1 MFLTPSLLGWRLM
14 DFMEFVAT
22 LARTG
27 SVSVLHSLVI
37 LLDHESVGVTS
48 CPPMFRTY
56 PFALAMSCKYLR
68 QLHLWKQIPWLS
80 YS

>member
-22 LARTG
+22 LAGTG

-37 LLDHESVGVTS
+37 ILDHKSVGLTIS
-48 CPPMFRTY
+48 HRCLGRMN
-56 PFALAMSCKYLR
+56 
-68 QLHLWKQIPWLS
+68 LS
-80 YS
+80 WT